1 MGKKSDNTFAPLPP
15 DLFDKWP
22 IKVRQMGR
30 SIFDP
35 IWAEREH
42 RDSNSELIHVLRG
55 HVRIETPTYTL
66 KGVAGDT
73 LFTPANTPH
82 RDIFPRDTI
91 FEVYLVQIQ
100 WADEEE
106 VLKQFS
112 PIELAE
118 VSGMSQ
124 AMFSNAFDQLYR
136 EFTTE
141 STFQQ
146 PMLAVR
152 AGQILYELCRAA
164 ARRKYAASESPQL
177 IASERRRQIMTDTRK
192 LIATWLD
199 QPISLDALAQAIDV
213 SPYYLSRVF
222 SQENGFTLSSYLTQQ
237 RMEKARQLL
246 TQTTLSIKEVAYAVG
261 YRDSHYFSRV
271 FRGAFYISP
280 SAYRRQ
286 AEQ

>member
-1 MGKKSDNTFAPLPP
+1 MKNKSQ
-15 DLFDKWP
+15 
-22 IKVRQMGR
+22 KVRASSPEIFDGWPVKVHQMGR

-42 RDSNSELIHVLRG
+42 TNDHSELIHVLRG

-66 KGVAGDT
+66 TGASGDT
-73 LFTPANTPH
+73 LFTPAHTPH
-82 RDIFPRDTI
+82 KDIFPRDSV
-91 FEVYLVQIQ
+91 FEVYLVHLD
-100 WADEEE
+100 WTDEQAI
-106 VLKQFS
+106 LQQFS
-112 PIELAE
+112 PVELAH
-118 VSGMSQ
+118 VSSGSQ
-124 AMFSNAFDQLYR
+124 AIFGNAFDQLYR

-141 STFQQ
+141 SAFQQ
-146 PMLAVR
+146 PMVAVC

-164 ARRKYAASESPQL
+164 TRRKYAANESPEL
-177 IASERRRQIMTDTRK
+177 IASDRRRQIMNDARK

-199 QPISLDALAQAIDV
+199 QPISLDALAQAINV
-213 SPYYLSRVF
+213 SPYYLSRIF

-246 TQTTLSIKEVAYAVG
+246 TQTNLSIKEIAYAIG

-271 FRGAFYISP
+271 FRGSFSVSP

-286 AEQ
+286 VKR